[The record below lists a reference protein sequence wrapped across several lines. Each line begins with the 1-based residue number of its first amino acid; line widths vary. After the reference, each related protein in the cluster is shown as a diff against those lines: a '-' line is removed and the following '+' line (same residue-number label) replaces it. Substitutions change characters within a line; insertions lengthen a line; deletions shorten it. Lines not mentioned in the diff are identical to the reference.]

1 MNDILYADIIL
12 HIAVLSTDP
21 NRLIF
26 SNDIEQSGENSTK
39 R

>member
-12 HIAVLSTDP
+12 HIAVLSTD
-21 NRLIF
+21 
-26 SNDIEQSGENSTK
+26 IEQSGENSTK